1 MKKTLITAGLLA
13 FSASSFAVSPGGPNC
28 GWGNMLLEGQSGLP
42 MHFLATTTNGTSGNK
57 TFGMT
62 TGTNGCTT
70 RGSLTYGGTG
80 MVDLSAIMDEFSN
93 DVARGHGDALTTIA
107 VSFNISAEDRMH
119 FSSVMQQNF
128 NTIFPS
134 AEVTAEDV
142 MASVLD
148 VMKSDSKLAQYIS

>member
-62 TGTNGCTT
+62 TGTNGCNTN
-70 RGSLTYGGTG
+70 GSLTYGGAG

-148 VMKSDSKLAQYIS
+148 VMKSDSKLALYIS